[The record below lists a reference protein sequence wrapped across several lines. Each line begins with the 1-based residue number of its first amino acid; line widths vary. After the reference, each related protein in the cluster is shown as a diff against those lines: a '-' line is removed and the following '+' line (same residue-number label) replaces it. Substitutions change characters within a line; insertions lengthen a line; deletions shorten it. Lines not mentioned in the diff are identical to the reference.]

1 MTRANEAEQ
10 ILRTRARALART
22 PPQASAEGAM
32 LELLEFRLAS
42 ERYAVESQLVEEV
55 HPLRDLTPL
64 PCTPPFVL
72 GIVNVRGRILPVL
85 DLKKFFDLPERGLT
99 DLHRIIL
106 VRGNDLPAGDSL
118 VPAGGSLVPAG
129 GSLAPAG
136 GSLAPAGGSLAG
148 RSVAGRSVAGRSVAG
163 RSVIELGLLAD
174 VIVGVR
180 SVATDSLQP
189 SLPTLTG
196 IRADFLMGVTDER
209 LVVLDLGRILLDPKI
224 IVHEE
229 VEA

>member
-1 MTRANEAEQ
+1 MKE
-10 ILRTRARALART
+10 
-22 PPQASAEGAM
+22 
-32 LELLEFRLAS
+32 
-42 ERYAVESQLVEEV
+42 
-55 HPLRDLTPL
+55 LTPL

-85 DLKKFFDLPERGLT
+85 DLKKFFDLPEKGLT

-106 VRGNDLPAGDSL
+106 VRGNDL
-118 VPAGGSLVPAG
+118 
-129 GSLAPAG
+129 
-136 GSLAPAGGSLAG
+136 
-148 RSVAGRSVAGRSVAG
+148 
-163 RSVIELGLLAD
+163 ELGLLAD

-180 SVATDSLQP
+180 SIPADSLQP

-196 IRADFLMGVTDER
+196 VRSDYLKGVTAER
-209 LVVLDLGRILLDPKI
+209 LVVLDLARILADPKI

>member
-1 MTRANEAEQ
+1 MARANEVEQ

-22 PPQASAEGAM
+22 PPRIPAAGAM

-42 ERYAVESQLVEEV
+42 ERYAVESRLVQEV

-99 DLHRIIL
+99 DLHRVIL
-106 VRGNDLPAGDSL
+106 VRGNDL
-118 VPAGGSLVPAG
+118 
-129 GSLAPAG
+129 
-136 GSLAPAGGSLAG
+136 
-148 RSVAGRSVAGRSVAG
+148 
-163 RSVIELGLLAD
+163 ELGLLAD

-180 SVATDSLQP
+180 SVAADRLQP

-196 IRADFLMGVTDER
+196 IRADFLKGITDER
-209 LVVLDLGRILLDPKI
+209 LVVLDLDRILLDPKI

-229 VEA
+229 VAS